1 MCKLGFHERWI
12 NLMMMC
18 VSIVSYSMLINGE
31 PKGRIVPT
39 RGLRQ
44 GDSISPYLFLLCV
57 EGLSAMLRKV
67 ENGGIPRGIA
77 VCRQAPLVSHLLFAN
92 DCVVFG
98 KASKEEGFRLLKILE
113 IYEKESGQKLNRE
126 KTSLFFSKNTS
137 VEVKEKVKDMFRA
150 QVIRQHEHYLG
161 LPTLVGRGK
170 KKAFHCILDQVGR
183 KIAGWKGKLLSTA
196 GREILIKAVAQATPM
211 YMMNCF
217 KLPESLCNELNM
229 KMRNFWWGQRDKER
243 KMAWIAWEKMCT
255 LKTEGGMGFKDLK
268 AFNLALLAKQGWRIS
283 QDSDSL
289 AHRVLKAKYF
299 PDSNFLEAQLGKN
312 PSYTWISLVAARGV
326 LHCGLR
332 WNIGNGRKVKIWIDR
347 WIPTPNSFMVVSPR
361 PQNAENDLVETLLN

>member
-1 MCKLGFHERWI
+1 M
-12 NLMMMC
+12 
-18 VSIVSYSMLINGE
+18 
-31 PKGRIVPT
+31 
-39 RGLRQ
+39 
-44 GDSISPYLFLLCV
+44 
-57 EGLSAMLRKV
+57 
-67 ENGGIPRGIA
+67 
-77 VCRQAPLVSHLLFAN
+77 
-92 DCVVFG
+92 
-98 KASKEEGFRLLKILE
+98 
-113 IYEKESGQKLNRE
+113 
-126 KTSLFFSKNTS
+126 
-137 VEVKEKVKDMFRA
+137 
-150 QVIRQHEHYLG
+150 G

-170 KKAFHCILDQVGR
+170 KKAFHHILDQLGR
-183 KIAGWKGKLLSTA
+183 KIVRWKGKLLSTA

-217 KLPESLCNELNM
+217 KLLESLCNELNM

-268 AFNLALLAKQGWRIS
+268 AFNLALLTKQGCRIS

-299 PDSNFLEAQLGKN
+299 LDSNFLEAQLGKN
-312 PSYTWISLVAARGV
+312 PSYTWRSLVAARGV

-332 WNIGNGRKVKIWIDR
+332 WNIGNGWKVKIWIDR

-361 PQNAENDLVETLLN
+361 PQNAKNDLVETLLN